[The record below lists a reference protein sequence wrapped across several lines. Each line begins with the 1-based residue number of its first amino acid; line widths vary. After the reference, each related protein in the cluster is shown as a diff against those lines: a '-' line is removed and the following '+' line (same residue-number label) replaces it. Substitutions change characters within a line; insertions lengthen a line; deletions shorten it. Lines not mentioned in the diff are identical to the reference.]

1 MWNQLPCLVK
11 LLLPNLFIIYSLVE
25 SSHGGSYPGDEG
37 MKPLSKQHQFFGK
50 LNFPVTKETEAWM
63 EKVRVFVD

>member
-1 MWNQLPCLVK
+1 M
-11 LLLPNLFIIYSLVE
+11 LLNHFIIYSLVE
-25 SSHGGSYPGDEG
+25 SSHGGSYPGNEG
-37 MKPLSKQHQFFGK
+37 MKPLSEQHKVFGE